1 MRCRPVSSLLYRLLA
16 LAALCCLAA
25 CGLLPEGAAVPAPA
39 PTALPTAA
47 PSATA
52 TALPPTATATTPP
65 PTVAPSATP
74 AASPTPRPAGL
85 TLWTS
90 EQGEALQ
97 LVRALATDFSAQAGI
112 SVTVEP
118 RPSDNLR
125 VDLLEADLLGEPLP
139 HLIWGNQDDLVELL
153 IDEQIQPIG
162 GTPAL
167 ADTADA
173 ARFVP
178 AALEGARL
186 DGQTW
191 ALPLALQD
199 FFLLLYN
206 QALVPQPPRTSDELI
221 TLSRDIARD
230 TEYYGLVA
238 AWQEYRWF
246 TAWLN
251 GVGGTLTTADGRQP
265 ALDTPAMVSALNL
278 LLELRRAAPEEQQ
291 SYADVRA
298 LFGAGEAALA
308 VDGDWSLPAYRALEP
323 PLPFAIAPLPR
334 VPATGRVA
342 APVASVTYLMF
353 PRDLAGERLQE
364 ARAFASYVLTPAVQL
379 RIARTLQRVPALRAV
394 LTEPDITGDTLLAA
408 AAIQAQDAMVLPPT
422 EAARC
427 ALWAISQQLPPVLDE
442 ELEQQEAAEAMQQ
455 SAEWCLAN

>member
-1 MRCRPVSSLLYRLLA
+1 LA

-39 PTALPTAA
+39 STA
-47 PSATA
+47 
-52 TALPPTATATTPP
+52 PPTATATATVTVLPLTATATATPTAAT
-65 PTVAPSATP
+65 PTAPP

-97 LVRALATDFSAQAGI
+97 LVRALASDFSAQSGI

-118 RPSDNLR
+118 RPSDDLR
-125 VDLLEADLLGEPLP
+125 VDLIEADLLGEPLP
-139 HLIWGNQDDLVELL
+139 HLIWGNQDDLIELL
-153 IDEQIQPIG
+153 LDEQLQPIG
-162 GTPAL
+162 DTPAL
-167 ADTADA
+167 ADMADP

-178 AALEGARL
+178 AALQGARL

-191 ALPLALQD
+191 AMPLALQD

-221 TLSRDIARD
+221 TLSRDIARETD
-230 TEYYGLVA
+230 YYGLVA

-251 GVGGTLTTADGRQP
+251 GAGGTLTTADGRQP
-265 ALDTPAMVSALNL
+265 ALDTPAMVGALNL

-291 SYADVRA
+291 GYADVRA

-308 VDGDWSLPAYRALEP
+308 VDGDWSLPAYRAQQP

-342 APVASVTYLMF
+342 APVAGVTYLMF
-353 PRDLAGERLQE
+353 PRNLAGEQLQD
-364 ARAFASYVLTPAVQL
+364 ARAFASYALTPAVQL

-394 LTEPDITGDTLLAA
+394 LAEPDITGDALLAA
-408 AAIQAQDAMVLPPT
+408 AAIQAEDAMVLPPT

-427 ALWAISQQLPPVLDE
+427 ALWAISQQLPPVLAE
-442 ELEQQEAAEAMQQ
+442 ELEQQEAAEAMQE